1 MAWGELDYLVVDTPP
16 GTSDEHMATVEALRP
31 YRPLGA
37 LVVTTPQ
44 VLLISV
50 PTLCGPGGGVSPSPP
65 WLGLEWTVVGCVPC
79 WLLDSQLICGRL
91 TPPHPAPQAVS
102 IGDVRR
108 ELTFCKKTGL
118 QVIGVVE
125 NMSGFACPHCSVS
138 LGRWVGSFKA

>member
-1 MAWGELDYLVVDTPP
+1 MG
-16 GTSDEHMATVEALRP
+16 R
-31 YRPLGA
+31 
-37 LVVTTPQ
+37 
-44 VLLISV
+44 
-50 PTLCGPGGGVSPSPP
+50 
-65 WLGLEWTVVGCVPC
+65 VPC

-91 TPPHPAPQAVS
+91 TPPHSAPQAVS

-118 QVIGVVE
+118 QVIGVIE